1 MLGDTLRVELNPFGV
16 QVVTVCLSS
25 SFLEL
30 MKGSHIPGRHRNCQH
45 NIFRE
50 SIKALGSTRGYRTVI

>member
-16 QVVTVCLSS
+16 QVVTVCPSPGFENWLN
-25 SFLEL
+25 
-30 MKGSHIPGRHRNCQH
+30 GSHIPGRHRNRQH

-50 SIKALGSTRGYRTVI
+50 SIKGLGSARK